1 MAKRSTN
8 AVIAERVKALK
19 GMILAG
25 SSNSVCVAFAADQWG
40 VSTRTAYR
48 LLKSAWCSIHDDVD
62 QVGVDRKQLLA
73 LSIHWLQ
80 AAAAQGLEK
89 GNSGAAVAAVRELN
103 LLCGLGAHNGSVH
116 RR

>member
-1 MAKRSTN
+1 MANRSTN

-89 GNSGAAVAAVRELN
+89 SDIDDLVAF
-103 LLCGLGAHNGSVH
+103 LGHLRPKAQIQSENH
-116 RR
+116 